1 MDWIGRL
8 LAWLEP
14 WLAYWLSLIEGGSLL
29 GLCAA
34 VVAGVALGLSPISY
48 LFMPAVVGY
57 GGGGNGTT
65 RSRAAGLS
73 LAFVLGVTTVY
84 IVLGALWG
92 GVGRLLL
99 YLLGH
104 SLWIWYGICA
114 AALLLMGLRMVGLLR
129 INVSLLRLPGRY
141 RMRQQCS
148 VTGAYLLGI
157 PFGLAGCPSCE
168 PIRLAVL
175 TAAATSTR
183 PLMGA
188 LAMLALGL
196 GQGLILVTVGA
207 YVGTLPNMKRFAGHR
222 VVVNRLLGLLLL
234 IAAAYFAWRAFVNL
248 PI

>member
-34 VVAGVALGLSPISY
+34 AVAGVALGLSPITY
-48 LFMPAVVGY
+48 LFVLAVVGY
-57 GGGGNGTT
+57 AGGGKNTT
-65 RSRAAGLS
+65 RRRAAGLS

-84 IVLGALWG
+84 MVLGALWG
-92 GVGRLLL
+92 SAGLLLL

-104 SLWIWYGICA
+104 SLWVWYGIGA
-114 AALLLMGLRMVGLLR
+114 AALLLMGLRMVGLLHF
-129 INVSLLRLPGRY
+129 NVPLLRPPGRH
-141 RMRQQCS
+141 RMRQQRG

-175 TAAATSTR
+175 TAAAASTR

-196 GQGLILVTVGA
+196 GQGLILVMAGT
-207 YVGTLPNMKRFAGHR
+207 YVGTLPSVKRFASHR
-222 VVVNRLLGLLLL
+222 VVINRLLGLLLL
-234 IAAAYFAWRAFVNL
+234 IAAAYFAWRAFGNL